1 MLKENLNK
9 SDIKK
14 IEQIVR
20 KEIRKQKLEAEIK
33 KQIKNILASDY
44 KKMKDFDPKF
54 EDTLHE
60 FCREFMQSYHEIFY
74 RNKQILN
81 KIKK

>member
-1 MLKENLNK
+1 MLKESLNK

-20 KEIRKQKLEAEIK
+20 KEIKKQKLEAEIK

-44 KKMKDFDPKF
+44 KKMKDFDPSF

-60 FCREFMQSYHEIFY
+60 FCREFMQSYHEMFY

>member
-44 KKMKDFDPKF
+44 KKMKDFDPNF

-60 FCREFMQSYHEIFY
+60 FCREFMQSYHEMFY